1 MTDIAFDIETGPLD
15 LDTIKQVLPS
25 FDPASLGPHP
35 GQFDPASVK
44 TGNMKDQAKI
54 DAKIA
59 DAQAAHALAVEKYE
73 RSLSTAE
80 PAYWDEQQAK
90 AALSALTGQVLAIGY
105 CGDRVLLDHISET
118 TSEKQLLMRFWNQ
131 FIRCREK
138 GRRMVGW
145 NIEGFDVPFLCQRS
159 AILGVTVPDK
169 VFTDAGW
176 LDFTFI
182 DLMKR
187 WSRPARTPVKL
198 DSVARAIGLN
208 GKPSDENGNVID
220 GSQFARLFF
229 ESPEVALDYLRCDLQ
244 MVAGIG
250 TRLGLE
256 MVCHG

>member
-15 LDTIKQVLPS
+15 LEQLKQVLPP
-25 FDPASLGPHP
+25 FDPASLGPPP
-35 GQFDPASVK
+35 GEFDPASVK
-44 TGNMKDQAKI
+44 TGNLKDQAKI

-59 DAQAAHALAVEKYE
+59 EAREAHSLAVKRYE
-73 RSLSTAE
+73 ESLTTGE
-80 PAYWDEQQAK
+80 PAYWQEQQSR
-90 AALSALTGQVLAIGY
+90 AALSAMTGQVLAIGY
-105 CGDRVLLDHISET
+105 AGERVLLDHISET
-118 TSEKQLLMRFWNQ
+118 VSEKQLLIRFWNQ
-131 FIRCREK
+131 FCKCRES
-138 GRRMVGW
+138 GRHLVGW
-145 NIEGFDVPFLCQRS
+145 NIEGFDIPFLCQRS
-159 AILGVTVPDK
+159 AILGVAVPEK

-229 ESPEVALDYLRCDLQ
+229 DTPEVALDYLKCDLQ
-244 MVAGIG
+244 MVVGIG
-250 TRLGLE
+250 SRLGLE
-256 MVCHG
+256 MANHE

>member
-1 MTDIAFDIETGPLD
+1 MTDIAFDVETGPLD
-15 LDTIKQVLPS
+15 LDTIKQVLPP
-25 FDPASLGPHP
+25 FDLSSLGPHP
-35 GQFDPASVK
+35 GEFDPASVK

-59 DAQAAHALAVEKYE
+59 QARADHILAVEKYE

-80 PAYWDEQQAK
+80 PAYWEDQQAK

-105 CGDRVLLDHISET
+105 CGERILLDHVSESVT
-118 TSEKQLLMRFWNQ
+118 EKQLLIRFWNQ
-131 FIRCREK
+131 FLRCRES

-145 NIEGFDVPFLCQRS
+145 NIEGFDIPFLCQRS
-159 AILGVTVPDK
+159 AILGVTVPEK

-176 LDFTFI
+176 LDCTFI

-187 WSRPARTPVKL
+187 WSRPSRTPVKI

-208 GKPSDENGNVID
+208 GKPLDESGTVING
-220 GSQFARLFF
+220 GQFARLFF
-229 ESPEVALDYLRCDLQ
+229 ETPEIALDYLRCDLQ

-256 MVCHG
+256 MISHG